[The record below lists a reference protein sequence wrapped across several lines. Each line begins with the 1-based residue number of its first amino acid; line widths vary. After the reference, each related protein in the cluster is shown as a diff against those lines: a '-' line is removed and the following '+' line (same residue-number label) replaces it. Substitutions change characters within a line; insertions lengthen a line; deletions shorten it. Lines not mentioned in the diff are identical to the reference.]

1 MPPKSSAE
9 VIRGL
14 GKLLRAPRAG
24 RWAVGVKLGW
34 RIWGVGF
41 RMVKNVGLLGFWGVA
56 FRAYGVAWG
65 FRVPCEG

>member
-14 GKLLRAPRAG
+14 GKLLRAPGAG